1 VTLLFCVID
10 TLQLP
15 VPLQLPDQP
24 AKVYPVDGDAL
35 IVCVL
40 LVEYQ
45 PLLMLAVPPEPT
57 LTVR

>member
-1 VTLLFCVID
+1 
-10 TLQLP
+10 
-15 VPLQLPDQP
+15 
-24 AKVYPVDGDAL
+24 VYPVDGDAL